1 MDTSKET
8 LKSLSESALF
18 QPKEQMMPVQTADS
32 KMLIGIPKEI
42 AFQEHRVAMTPNAVN
57 VLVANGHEIIME
69 SGAGMASNFSD
80 NLYSEAGAQIYY
92 SAKEVY
98 QKASLILK
106 VAPPTLEE
114 IDLMQYQQMLVSALQ
129 LTVQPVNYMHKLG
142 QKKIHGIA
150 WDYIQDEDGVFP
162 IVRAMGEIAG
172 NSAIQIAAEY
182 LAYGKKSR
190 KALFGNI
197 TGVRPTEVVIFGAG
211 AVGESAARA
220 ALGLGA
226 MVRVF
231 DKSLY
236 KLRRIQENLGL
247 RLNTSTPQPD
257 RILHALKSADV
268 AIGAIRSNKGKTPVI
283 VSDDMVAQM
292 KYSSVI
298 IDVCI
303 DGGGCF
309 ETSRVT
315 THDNPVF
322 RIHDVIHYGVPN
334 IASRVPRT
342 ASYALSNIFIPILLN
357 FGEHG
362 SFEEVLRRYQG
373 VRNGVYMFNG
383 IITNRY
389 LGEALNLPYKD
400 LDLLIAAMS

>member
-1 MDTSKET
+1 M
-8 LKSLSESALF
+8 AL
-18 QPKEQMMPVQTADS
+18 
-32 KMLIGIPKEI
+32 
-42 AFQEHRVAMTPNAVN
+42 
-57 VLVANGHEIIME
+57 
-69 SGAGMASNFSD
+69 
-80 NLYSEAGAQIYY
+80 
-92 SAKEVY
+92 
-98 QKASLILK
+98 
-106 VAPPTLEE
+106 AP
-114 IDLMQYQQMLVSALQ
+114 
-129 LTVQPVNYMHKLG
+129 
-142 QKKIHGIA
+142 
-150 WDYIQDEDGVFP
+150 
-162 IVRAMGEIAG
+162 
-172 NSAIQIAAEY
+172 
-182 LAYGKKSR
+182 
-190 KALFGNI
+190 
-197 TGVRPTEVVIFGAG
+197 
-211 AVGESAARA
+211 
-220 ALGLGA
+220 LGLGA

-283 VSDDMVAQM
+283 VSDEMVAQM

>member
-129 LTVQPVNYMHKLG
+129 LTVQPVNYMRKLG

-182 LAYGKKSR
+182 LAHGKKSR

-283 VSDDMVAQM
+283 VSDEMVAQM

>member
-129 LTVQPVNYMHKLG
+129 LTVQPVNYMRKLG

-150 WDYIQDEDGVFP
+150 WDYIQDEDGVCP

-182 LAYGKKSR
+182 LAHGKKSR

-283 VSDDMVAQM
+283 VSDEMVAQM

>member
-18 QPKEQMMPVQTADS
+18 QPKEQMMPIQTADS

-129 LTVQPVNYMHKLG
+129 LTVQPVNYMRKLG
-142 QKKIHGIA
+142 QRKIHGIA
-150 WDYIQDEDGVFP
+150 RDYIQDEDGVFP

-357 FGEHG
+357 FGEHV

>member
-129 LTVQPVNYMHKLG
+129 LTVQPVNYMRKLG

-283 VSDDMVAQM
+283 VTDDMVAQM

>member
-129 LTVQPVNYMHKLG
+129 LTVQPVNYMRKLG

-182 LAYGKKSR
+182 LAHGKKSR

-257 RILHALKSADV
+257 RILHALKSADL

-283 VSDDMVAQM
+283 VSDEMVAQM

>member
-129 LTVQPVNYMHKLG
+129 LTVQPVNYMRKLG

>member
-129 LTVQPVNYMHKLG
+129 LTVQPVNYMRKLG

-309 ETSRVT
+309 ETSRGT

-334 IASRVPRT
+334 ISSRVPRT

-357 FGEHG
+357 FGEQG

>member
-129 LTVQPVNYMHKLG
+129 LTVQPVNYMRKLG

-298 IDVCI
+298 IDVCR